1 MVIKQILLVVL
12 LTISSISTFAN
23 DHYITTADVNVRT
36 GAGKGYAVAFT
47 LTKGQEVEVLSK
59 NSNWYK
65 ISYSRNIGYVY
76 SRYLQY
82 KVEDSGTKQDLP
94 EQNKGLLVAGFVFAI
109 ALLIGLYFYREAREK
124 STLKTV
130 TELNRGTASERALVL
145 KLLRSGMPA
154 DTIFHDLY
162 VKKETGGFSQVD
174 LVAVTEIGIIVFEV
188 KDYSGWLY
196 GRGNQEQWTQV
207 MAYGKQ
213 KYRFYNPIRQN
224 NSHITALKKQLAR
237 YNDLSFFSMIV
248 FYGNSV
254 LKEINYVP
262 RGTCIVK
269 SSKVLD
275 ALRTLR
281 KENASFNY
289 TNREELCSILKEA
302 VALGSNIENKAMHQE
317 NIKDMLGKHRIFD

>member
-1 MVIKQILLVVL
+1 MVVL
-12 LTISSISTFAN
+12 LTISSVSTFAN

-59 NSNWYK
+59 SSNWYK
-65 ISYSRNIGYVY
+65 ISYSGNIGYVH

-82 KVEDSGTKQDLP
+82 KVANSGTKQDLP
-94 EQNKGLLVAGFVFAI
+94 EKNKGLLVAGFVFAI
-109 ALLIGLYFYREAREK
+109 ALLIRLYFYREAREK

-145 KLLRSGMPA
+145 KLLRSGMSA

-174 LVAVTEIGIIVFEV
+174 LVAVTEVGIIVFEV
-188 KDYSGWLY
+188 KDYSGWLF
-196 GRGNQEQWTQV
+196 GRGNQEQWTKV
-207 MAYGKQ
+207 LAYGKQ

-224 NSHITALKKQLAR
+224 NSHIAALKKQLVG
-237 YNDLSFFSMIV
+237 YNELPFFSVIV
-248 FYGNSV
+248 FYGNCV

-262 RGTCIVK
+262 RGTFIVK
-269 SSKVLD
+269 ASRVLD
-275 ALRTLR
+275 ALRNIR
-281 KENASFNY
+281 KENIPVSY

-302 VALGSNIENKAMHQE
+302 VAYGSNRENQAMHHE
-317 NIKDMLGKHRIFD
+317 NIKDMLGNHRIFD